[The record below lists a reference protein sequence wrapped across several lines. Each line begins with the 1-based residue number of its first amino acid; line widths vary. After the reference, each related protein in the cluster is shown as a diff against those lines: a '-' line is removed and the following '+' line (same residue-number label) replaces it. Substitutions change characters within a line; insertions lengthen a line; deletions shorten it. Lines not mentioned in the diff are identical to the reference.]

1 MTRTFLFLKHFNKLM
16 LVVMISFMSPMATNA
31 QEEDAQVEGS
41 SAIEASV
48 PFEERRWDM
57 SEESQTAFLDAY
69 AKQDG
74 VIKRPS
80 GLLIKILER
89 GNGAFPRHGQKVTV
103 HYEGKTIDGMVFD
116 SSFARQRP
124 MSFGVDAVIR
134 GWTEALVL
142 MTEGSKWEIALPA
155 NIAYGERGSPP
166 RIPPNATLVFTVELL
181 AVSN

>member
-1 MTRTFLFLKHFNKLM
+1 MTSSFLNFKNMTKLL
-16 LVVMISFMSPMATNA
+16 LVLMVSLITSLTASA
-31 QEEDAQVEGS
+31 QEAGDDAADASIAFED
-41 SAIEASV
+41 
-48 PFEERRWDM
+48 RRWDM
-57 SEESQTAFLDAY
+57 SEESQTAYLDAY

-89 GNGAFPRHGQKVTV
+89 GNGVFPRHGQKVTV
-103 HYEGKTIDGMVFD
+103 HYEGKTVDGLVFD
-116 SSFARQRP
+116 SSYARQRP
-124 MSFGVDAVIR
+124 MTFGVDAVIK

>member
-1 MTRTFLFLKHFNKLM
+1 MTRHFSYFTSFSSLM
-16 LVVMISFMSPMATNA
+16 LIMLVSFMPIMAANA
-31 QEEDAQVEGS
+31 QDAATTDTDLATES
-41 SAIEASV
+41 SV

-57 SEESQTAFLDAY
+57 SDESQTQYLEEF

-80 GLLIKILER
+80 GLLIKIIER

-103 HYEGKTIDGMVFD
+103 HYEGKTVDGLVFD
-116 SSFARQRP
+116 SSYARQRP
-124 MSFGVDAVIR
+124 MTFGVDAVIR

-166 RIPPNATLVFTVELL
+166 RIPPNATLLFTVELL